1 MKNVSPTLL
10 LYLQMYFAF
19 HEQFLFVE
27 SKTQN
32 LYKYSVSIA
41 HVFMAS
47 FFFFF
52 LNLHVQI
59 DIQKC

>member
-32 LYKYSVSIA
+32 LYKYSVFIA

-47 FFFFF
+47 F
-52 LNLHVQI
+52 I
-59 DIQKC
+59 